1 MLYSNSQGGEC
12 VTTIKQRY
20 ESVKQRIA
28 DAAIRSNR
36 KPEDIHLVAVTKHAS
51 MDEVRQLL
59 EIGHVDFG
67 ESRVQ
72 HFTQLDAQVKEYI
85 DRRSEIGELKQT
97 DPVRWHF
104 IGHLQRNK
112 CRRVLPLARLVHSL
126 DSLRLAEEI
135 QESAEKKQLTVEA
148 LIQVNVSGER
158 NKTGIAPA
166 AVMHVLD
173 QIDTMPNLV
182 PRGVMCMAPFFE
194 DTEETRPIFIRCQE
208 IFEEIKI
215 SSKVDSRFNVLSMGM
230 SNDFE
235 VAIECGANIVRVG
248 TALFGDVDE
257 VSDETSA
264 ECARS

>member
-1 MLYSNSQGGEC
+1 M
-12 VTTIKQRY
+12 TTIKQRY
-20 ESVKQRIA
+20 ESVKLRIA

-72 HFTQLDAQVKEYI
+72 HFTQLDAQVKEHI

-97 DPVRWHF
+97 EPVRWHF

-112 CRRVLPLARLVHSL
+112 CRRVLPLARLVQSL

-135 QESAEKKQLTVEA
+135 QESAEKKQLTVEV
-148 LIQVNVSGER
+148 LVQVNVSGER
-158 NKTGIAPA
+158 NKSGVAPA
-166 AVMHVLD
+166 AVTHILD
-173 QIDTMPNLV
+173 QIDTMPNVV
-182 PRGVMCMAPFFE
+182 PRGMMCMAPFFE
-194 DTEETRPIFIRCQE
+194 DAEETRPIFTRCRE
-208 IFEEIKI
+208 IFEDLKI
-215 SSKVDSRFNVLSMGM
+215 SPNVGSRFNVLSMGM

-248 TALFGDVDE
+248 TALFGEVDE
-257 VSDETSA
+257 VSDDSTA
-264 ECARS
+264 ECAKS